1 MPLAPVRDTIPTA
14 TAEQL
19 THNQR
24 VVSEISRI
32 ISGAVA
38 QSDVQS
44 LIDTA
49 EYIGLTTKTGAY
61 TLTAS
66 DNGKV
71 VLVDTTAGAVTITLP
86 ASGAVSTGWH
96 IRIKALGTAS
106 TNNVTINRNSNTI
119 DGGTSN
125 ITLNTN
131 YAMRHLIYTSTG
143 AFNIIGTI

>member
-1 MPLAPVRDTIPTA
+1 
-14 TAEQL
+14 
-19 THNQR
+19 
-24 VVSEISRI
+24 
-32 ISGAVA
+32 
-38 QSDVQS
+38 
-44 LIDTA
+44 
-49 EYIGLTTKTGAY
+49 
-61 TLTAS
+61 LTAS

-143 AFNIIGTI
+143 AFNLIGTI